1 MNSSDYFNCHHC
13 FHIINNESSLITH
26 VKRKHLQNYSDYRKI
41 FGTQTQKQINGD
53 GRSIRWK
60 GIETPNSIKKA
71 KKKKHVHEMIT
82 AGFIEL
88 SCKLCDF
95 TNMISI
101 TTHVTR
107 KHNMSTHEYLAQF
120 PDSKLYQS
128 VPSVA
133 TATAEKLRHRHLTDP
148 VFHQKIVDALPPLP
162 SKIEFWTSRDYSEND
177 AITQVSAHQSKNALM
192 GGEEKLKKLSAAST
206 GDRNPMSLASIAI
219 RYGVSKEE
227 ASKLTPCFGRNAEKH
242 PMFGKR
248 HTQESLEKIASSQH
262 LTNPS
267 WRSKPEIEIAKWFKS
282 NVNPNAIENAKINRW
297 NIDILCEDKM
307 LIVELFGD
315 FWHMNPIKFQKDDIN
330 KITKKSAQYAW
341 EHDARKIEHL
351 QTIGYNV
358 IIVWESD
365 WKEHPNREKE
375 RIINAYNRTL

>member
-1 MNSSDYFNCHHC
+1 M
-13 FHIINNESSLITH
+13 
-26 VKRKHLQNYSDYRKI
+26 
-41 FGTQTQKQINGD
+41 FGTQTQKQIDGD
-53 GRSIRWK
+53 GRRTRWE
-60 GIETPNSIKKA
+60 GIETPSSRNKNN
-71 KKKKHVHEMIT
+71 KKHRIDEMKLS
-82 AGFIEL
+82 GFKPI
-88 SCKLCDF
+88 SCNLCDF

-133 TATAEKLRHRHLTDP
+133 TATAEKLRNRHLTDP

-162 SKIEFWTSRDYSEND
+162 SKIEFWTARGYSEND
-177 AITQVSAHQSKNALM
+177 AIAQVSARQSEMARR
-192 GGEEKLKKLSAAST
+192 GGEEKLKKLSDISI

-248 HTQESLEKIASSQH
+248 HTPKSLEKIANSSH
-262 LTNPS
+262 LRQQS
-267 WRSKPEIEIAKWFKS
+267 KRSMSEIQIFEWCKNNFECDIVNNVGIDKW
-282 NVNPNAIENAKINRW
+282 NVDVLLKEKRLIIEF
-297 NIDILCEDKM
+297 
-307 LIVELFGD
+307 FGD
-315 FWHMNPIKFQKDDIN
+315 FWHMNPNIFEEN
-330 KITKKSAQYAW
+330 YVNPITKMSAKTKRAI
-341 EHDARKIEHL
+341 DNVKIEHL
-351 QTIGYNV
+351 RSIGYNV

-365 WKEHPNREKE
+365 WKENPSWEKE
-375 RIINAYNRTL
+375 KITNAYNRTL

>member
-1 MNSSDYFNCHHC
+1 MKSFECKECGHKVASHSGLN
-13 FHIINNESSLITH
+13 LH
-26 VKRKHLQNYSDYRKI
+26 VRKKHGLLFGDYRKKHGILTDIEAGIKCKSLARWPEEAYKRRKEEKEKKISNRSEIEVLGLQALKCRFCNFESMTSLI
-41 FGTQTQKQINGD
+41 FHIL
-53 GRSIRWK
+53 
-60 GIETPNSIKKA
+60 
-71 KKKKHVHEMIT
+71 KKHDLSVKEY
-82 AGFIEL
+82 ALQYPGDEL
-88 SCKLCDF
+88 HRNIPSA
-95 TNMISI
+95 S
-101 TTHVTR
+101 
-107 KHNMSTHEYLAQF
+107 KHS
-120 PDSKLYQS
+120 
-128 VPSVA
+128 
-133 TATAEKLRHRHLTDP
+133 AEKLRNRHLTDP

-162 SKIEFWTSRDYSEND
+162 SKIEFWTARGYSEND
-177 AITQVSAHQSKNALM
+177 AIAQISASQSELAHR
-192 GGEEKLKKLSAAST
+192 GGEEKLKKLSVASA

-227 ASKLTPCFGRNAEKH
+227 ASKLTPCFGRHAEKH

-358 IIVWESD
+358 IIIWESD
-365 WKEHPNREKE
+365 WKENPEREKE
-375 RIINAYNRTL
+375 RIIDAYNRTL